1 MTAEPLAPVSPIEFR
16 TLMARWATGVAVVTA
31 RAGGADAGLTV
42 NGLLSVSLA
51 PPSLL
56 ISLTR
61 DADTTPVIE
70 RSGAFGATF
79 LAAEQRALSERFA
92 RTVPG
97 AEKFGGVP
105 VHRGRTG
112 VPLLDGALGAI
123 ECRVV
128 SATPAFDHV
137 LFLGE
142 VVAIELGRDRPP
154 LVFQHSGYAEVDAE
168 GRLRLPPPR
177 HG

>member
-1 MTAEPLAPVSPIEFR
+1 MSADPPALVPPADFR
-16 TLMARWATGVAVVTA
+16 SLMSRWATGVSVVTA
-31 RAGGADAGLTV
+31 HEAGTDAGMTV
-42 NGLLSVSLA
+42 NGLLSVSLE

-70 RSGAFGATF
+70 RSGSFAASF
-79 LAAEQRALSERFA
+79 LAAEQRAVSERFA
-92 RTVPG
+92 KTLPS
-97 AEKFGGVP
+97 AEKFVGLP
-105 VHRGRTG
+105 VHRGQTG
-112 VPLLDGALGAI
+112 APLLDGALGSV

-128 SATPAFDHV
+128 STTLAFDHA

-142 VVAIELGRDRPP
+142 VVAVELGPDRTP
-154 LVFQHSGYAEVDAE
+154 LVFQHSGYAEPDPE

-177 HG
+177 R